1 MADTGDRMVEV
12 NGVKLCVETFGD
24 PGDPAL
30 LLIGGAAGS
39 MDWWEDELCH
49 RLACG
54 ERHVIRYDH
63 RDTGRSVS
71 YPAGAPG
78 YTGTDLVSDAVGLL
92 DALGVTRAHLVGV
105 SAGGGIAQQAA
116 LDDPDRVGS
125 LTLIATSPI
134 STGLDTPALPP
145 MADRL
150 KAFFTDP
157 PPEPDWS
164 DRAAVIDY
172 LVEGERAFA
181 GSLGFDEARVRE
193 LAGRVVDRTVDIAA
207 STTNHWLLGGEPERR
222 RLREIGAPT
231 LVLHGTD
238 DPLFPYPHGEA
249 LAREIPG
256 ARLVPLPGMGH
267 QFPPRPV
274 WDTVIPA
281 ILAVST

>member
-1 MADTGDRMVEV
+1 MVKV
-12 NGVKLCVETFGD
+12 NGVGLCVETFGD
-24 PGDPAL
+24 PGDPAI
-30 LLIGGAAGS
+30 LLISGASGS
-39 MDWWEDELCH
+39 MDWWEDEFCD
-49 RLACG
+49 RLAAG
-54 ERHVIRYDH
+54 RRYVIRYDH
-63 RDTGRSVS
+63 RDTGRSAS

-78 YTGTDLVSDAVGLL
+78 YTGADLDADAVGLL
-92 DALGVTRAHLVGV
+92 DALGVARAHLVGV
-105 SAGGGIAQQAA
+105 SMGGGIAQQAA
-116 LDDPDRVGS
+116 LDYPDRVAS

-134 STGLDTPALPP
+134 STGPETPALPP

-150 KAFFTDP
+150 KALFTDP

-172 LVEGERAFA
+172 LVEGERWFA

-193 LAGRVVDRTVDIAA
+193 LAGRVVNRTVDIAA
-207 STTNHWLLGGEPERR
+207 STTNHWLLGGGEPERR
-222 RLREIGAPT
+222 RLSEIGAPT

-274 WDTVIPA
+274 WNTVIPA
-281 ILAVST
+281 ILSRSGG

>member
-1 MADTGDRMVEV
+1 MVNV
-12 NGVKLCVETFGD
+12 NRVELCVETFGD
-24 PGDPAL
+24 PGDPAI
-30 LLIGGAAGS
+30 LLISGATGS
-39 MDWWEDELCH
+39 MDWWEDEFCD
-49 RLACG
+49 RLAAG
-54 ERHVIRYDH
+54 RRYVIRYDH

-78 YTGTDLVSDAVGLL
+78 YTGADLDADAVGLL
-92 DALGVTRAHLVGV
+92 DALRVASAHLVGV
-105 SAGGGIAQQAA
+105 SMGGAIAQQAA
-116 LDDPDRVGS
+116 LDHPDRVAS
-125 LTLIATSPI
+125 LTLIATTLI
-134 STGLDTPALPP
+134 STGPDTPELPP

-150 KAFFTDP
+150 QPLFTDP
-157 PPEPDWS
+157 PPTPAWS

-172 LVEGERAFA
+172 LVELERLFA
-181 GSLGFDEARVRE
+181 GPLGFDEAGVRE
-193 LAGRVVDRTVDIAA
+193 VVTRVVDRTVDVAA
-207 STTNHWLLGGEPERR
+207 SQANHWLLDSGEPERR
-222 RLREIGAPT
+222 RLSEIGAPT

-281 ILAVST
+281 ILSQSGG